1 MAEQRERR
9 RLAEV
14 LHDGLQQLLVAAR
27 VRAHMLGR
35 SSDQGVQR
43 GSHELV
49 ALLEEALTEAR
60 TLTGELS
67 PPTLQKGGL
76 LPTLEWLS
84 RWMGEKHHLTVC
96 VKPPAASLPV
106 LGEDV
111 SILLYQAVRELLLN
125 TVKYAQVSAAEVTLT
140 VADEELTL
148 HGGRYRRRVRP
159 RPTPRLGR
167 DRGRL
172 RPPRHPRAAGTARR
186 PPGDR
191 EPPRPG

>member
-1 MAEQRERR
+1 LAEQRERR

-67 PPTLQKGGL
+67 PPTLQTGNLLPAVEWLARWMEETHQVTVHVGRAALPPRGGRRGPVPGGGL
-76 LPTLEWLS
+76 LLNAV
-84 RWMGEKHHLTVC
+84 KH
-96 VKPPAASLPV
+96 
-106 LGEDV
+106 
-111 SILLYQAVRELLLN
+111 
-125 TVKYAQVSAAEVTLT
+125 AQVSAAEVTYADGQAFTCT
-140 VADEELTL
+140 VAD
-148 HGGRYRRRVRP
+148 
-159 RPTPRLGR
+159 
-167 DRGRL
+167 
-172 RPPRHPRAAGTARR
+172 AGV
-186 PPGDR
+186 G
-191 EPPRPG
+191 